1 MKEQLVKSTDKN
13 YDGINKCTSITVHE
27 TANEKIRANAQ
38 AHANLQSTGGAR
50 QASWH
55 IQVDEVQA
63 IRSYPDTAKCWHA
76 GLAAADSIAVEIC
89 VNADG
94 DYDTAFKRAA
104 QVVRDLREK
113 HNLNRSAI
121 KQHADWSGKDCPAKM
136 RLADRWQEFL
146 SLTDG
151 EANMST
157 MVSPFEGRLAQNH
170 GDSGGYR
177 GHKGMDIA
185 PPKPGQTGM
194 PVYAAFAGTVRKVHR
209 TAKNGGKTST
219 WAPGRTGNGLLISN
233 PDGEGN
239 GYNHMKPVAGLS
251 VGDKVQ
257 AGDLL
262 GYNDRSGNQTAPHLH
277 LEFWADWR
285 NPNSDYDPQLAF
297 KKFGIKP
304 GSAPAKTGNV
314 IPVQSKPKPKPKPSA
329 PKPSA
334 GGNDKGD
341 YIAIAKALNAMGLK
355 AGYPDGVNGPML
367 KSATKAFQKQHGLV
381 QDGKWGAITQAKF
394 EEVRVIQRALQ
405 KQGYTKQGVDGY
417 YGAQTTA
424 NIKDFQRRTGLVQDG
439 KAGSITQKKL
449 GL

>member
-1 MKEQLVKSTDKN
+1 MKEQLVKSTDKI
-13 YDGINKCTSITVHE
+13 YDGISKCTSITVHE

-38 AHANLQSTGGAR
+38 AHANLQSDGGAR

-55 IQVDEVQA
+55 IQVDDVQA

-76 GLAAADSIAVEIC
+76 GPAAADSIAVEIC

-94 DYDTAFKRAA
+94 DYNAAFKRAA
-104 QVVRDLREK
+104 EVVAELRAE
-113 HNLNRSAI
+113 HGLTRTEV
-121 KQHADWSGKDCPAKM
+121 KQHFDWSGKDCPAGM

-157 MVSPFEGRLAQNH
+157 MVSPFDGRLTQNH

-194 PVYAAFAGTVRKVHR
+194 PVYAAFAGTWKKISRNVKPGNKR
-209 TAKNGGKTST
+209 ST
-219 WAPGRTGNGLLISN
+219 WATGRTGGGGLIAN

-239 GYNHMKPVAGLS
+239 GYNHIDVLDHWK

-277 LEFWADWR
+277 FELWSDWR
-285 NPNSDYDPQLAF
+285 NHNSDYDPQLAF
-297 KKFGIKP
+297 RKFSVKP
-304 GSAPAKTGNV
+304 GSAPSKTSV
-314 IPVQSKPKPKPKPSA
+314 VKPQASKPKPKPSG
-329 PKPSA
+329 PKPST

-341 YIAIAKALNAMGLK
+341 YIAIAKALNKMGLK

-367 KSATKAFQKQHGLV
+367 KNATKAFQKQHGLV
-381 QDGKWGAITQAKF
+381 QDGNWGAVTQTKF
-394 EEVRVIQRALQ
+394 EEVKAIQRALQ

>member
-1 MKEQLVKSTDKN
+1 MKEQLVKSTDKI

-55 IQVDEVQA
+55 IQVDDVQA
-63 IRSYPDTAKCWHA
+63 IRSHPDTAKCWHA
-76 GLAAADSIAVEIC
+76 GPAAADSIAVEIC

-136 RLADRWQEFL
+136 RLAGRWQEFL

-151 EANMST
+151 AVNMST
-157 MVSPFEGRLAQNH
+157 MVSPFDGRLTQNH

-251 VGDKVQ
+251 VGDKVE

-262 GYNDRSGNQTAPHLH
+262 GYNDKSGNQTAPHLH

-297 KKFGIKP
+297 RKFGIKP
-304 GSAPAKTGNV
+304 GSAPSTTATVK
-314 IPVQSKPKPKPKPSA
+314 PQASKPKPKPKPSA
-329 PKPSA
+329 PKPSGPKPTDYA
-334 GGNDKGD
+334 NLVADGD
-341 YIAIAKALNAMGLK
+341 
-355 AGYPDGVNGPML
+355 
-367 KSATKAFQKQHGLV
+367 F
-381 QDGKWGAITQAKF
+381 GK
-394 EEVRVIQRALQ
+394 VSVRALQ
-405 KQGYTKQGVDGY
+405 ILMTVIGKYSRAIDGQAGKHTWIAVQEWLKDLGYYKGVADGVFGSMSIRALQNFLQDKGHYPASKFLVDG
-417 YGAQTTA
+417 
-424 NIKDFQRRTGLVQDG
+424 KFG
-439 KAGSITQKKL
+439 KETKRAWQKYLNTQNGK
-449 GL
+449 

>member
-1 MKEQLVKSTDKN
+1 MKEQLVKSTDKT
-13 YDGINKCTSITVHE
+13 YDGISKCTSITIHE
-27 TANEKIRANAQ
+27 TSNTKIRANAQ
-38 AHANLQSTGGAR
+38 AHANLQSSGGAR

-55 IQVDEVQA
+55 IQVDDVQA

-76 GLAAADSIAVEIC
+76 GPSAADSIAVEIC

-121 KQHADWSGKDCPAKM
+121 KQHFDWSGKDCPAKM
-136 RLADRWQEFL
+136 RLAVRWQEFL

-151 EANMST
+151 AVNMST
-157 MVSPFEGRLAQNH
+157 MVSPFDGRLAQNH

-194 PVYAAFAGTVRKVHR
+194 PVYAAFAGTVRKIHR

-219 WAPGRTGNGLLISN
+219 WAPGRTGNGGLISN

-251 VGDKVQ
+251 VGDKVE

-262 GYNDRSGNQTAPHLH
+262 GYNDKSGNQTSPHLH

-297 KKFGIKP
+297 RKFGIKP
-304 GSAPAKTGNV
+304 GSAPSTTATVK
-314 IPVQSKPKPKPKPSA
+314 PQASKPKPKPKPTDYA
-329 PKPSA
+329 NLVA
-334 GGNDKGD
+334 DGD
-341 YIAIAKALNAMGLK
+341 FG
-355 AGYPDGVNGPML
+355 
-367 KSATKAFQKQHGLV
+367 
-381 QDGKWGAITQAKF
+381 
-394 EEVRVIQRALQ
+394 RVSVRALQ
-405 KQGYTKQGVDGY
+405 IRMTVIGKYSRAIDGQAGKHTWIAVQEWLKDLGYYKGVADGVFGSMSIRALQNFLQDKGHYPASKFLVDG
-417 YGAQTTA
+417 
-424 NIKDFQRRTGLVQDG
+424 KFG
-439 KAGSITQKKL
+439 KETKRAWQKYLNTQNGK
-449 GL
+449 